1 MKIDKR
7 TAQFIINIEL
17 KINVNKAKLSIKD
30 ENKNNSTN
38 WYIL

>member
-17 KINVNKAKLSIKD
+17 KMNVNKPKLSIED
-30 ENKNNSTN
+30 ENKNNLTK